1 MGTMTRIVGL
11 DMHPEGFVAVV
22 RGTVDGD
29 DLLVEEITIRRAARE
44 DLSEEEEAAL
54 TAHDGEADVLASEML
69 YAVVESYWARRM
81 RERGRL

>member
-1 MGTMTRIVGL
+1 MGPMTRIVGL

-22 RGTVDGD
+22 RGTVDGA
-29 DLLVEEITIRRAARE
+29 DLLVEEIVIRRAEFE
-44 DLSEEEEAAL
+44 DLSEEEAVAL

-69 YAVVESYWARRM
+69 DAVVESFWARRM